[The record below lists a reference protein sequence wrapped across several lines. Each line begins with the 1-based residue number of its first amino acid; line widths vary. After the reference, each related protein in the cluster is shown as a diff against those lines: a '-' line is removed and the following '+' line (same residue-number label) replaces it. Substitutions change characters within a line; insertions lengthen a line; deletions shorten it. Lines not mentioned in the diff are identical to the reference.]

1 MKRRLSIVVV
11 LAALTCGIG
20 LGKKFPL
27 VADSSVPAA
36 QGEVDLG
43 KDKNGNTEVKLKAK
57 HLAKPDSLTP
67 PASAYV
73 VWIQERSGTATN
85 AGALEVNKKLEAE
98 FKTVTPAKTFDIF
111 VTPETDAAAKT
122 PSGIQ
127 VLKAS
132 VQQ

>member
-1 MKRRLSIVVV
+1 MKRRLCIVVI

-43 KDKNGNTEVKLKAK
+43 KDNNGNTEVKLKAK

-67 PASAYV
+67 PASACM
-73 VWIQERSGTATN
+73 WSGFRKRGGTATN

-98 FKTVTPAKTFDIF
+98 FKTRDPCENV
-111 VTPETDAAAKT
+111 
-122 PSGIQ
+122 
-127 VLKAS
+127 
-132 VQQ
+132 